1 MYPGL
6 APFSSALYGNGMAS
20 CSCRGPRFD
29 LDRYGRLAL
38 PNAFSNSVT
47 VMDNAGNVIRAFGKY
62 GNFDSQYV
70 PPGATDAKPLIGTPD
85 IPLAWPVGAG
95 FTEKAIYVAD
105 NYNRRV
111 VRADMTWQAEEI
123 CAPEVTGTKELSMN
137 PFCKPAE
144 HRGRRA
150 FLKGTLTTASGLAVA
165 NWGGLFNSQTIAA
178 EVRKQGKHCILLWM
192 AGGASHM
199 DTFDMKP
206 GRPQQGPFRP
216 IATRV
221 PGIQVCEYLPKIA
234 QQADKL
240 AIIRSMKTAQG
251 DHPGAT
257 FLMHTGYRK
266 EQTVQHPE
274 IGAMIAKYL
283 GAPGSDLPHFIQVG
297 AGGGESSPAFGPGY
311 LGPAYQPFHLSGDA
325 AMPAHTVPYVAA
337 DAQRRRNDLLRFVDE
352 GFARQQQDAGPRALC
367 CARKSGALARGES
380 RVRHQGGVAALP
392 RPLRRHGL
400 RQELPDG
407 PASDRGRRRF
417 RGGRAGQLRFPYR

>member
-1 MYPGL
+1 M
-6 APFSSALYGNGMAS
+6 
-20 CSCRGPRFD
+20 
-29 LDRYGRLAL
+29 
-38 PNAFSNSVT
+38 
-47 VMDNAGNVIRAFGKY
+47 
-62 GNFDSQYV
+62 
-70 PPGATDAKPLIGTPD
+70 
-85 IPLAWPVGAG
+85 
-95 FTEKAIYVAD
+95 
-105 NYNRRV
+105 
-111 VRADMTWQAEEI
+111 
-123 CAPEVTGTKELSMN
+123 
-137 PFCKPAE
+137 
-144 HRGRRA
+144 GRRA

-283 GAPGSDLPHFIQVG
+283 GAR
-297 AGGGESSPAFGPGY
+297 
-311 LGPAYQPFHLSGDA
+311 LGPASFHSG
-325 AMPAHTVPYVAA
+325 
-337 DAQRRRNDLLRFVDE
+337 
-352 GFARQQQDAGPRALC
+352 
-367 CARKSGALARGES
+367 
-380 RVRHQGGVAALP
+380 GG
-392 RPLRRHGL
+392 
-400 RQELPDG
+400 
-407 PASDRGRRRF
+407 GRRRIV
-417 RGGRAGQLRFPYR
+417 ACLRPGLPGTGLSAVPPVR